1 MRTGALPRI
10 WPDGICSGLTA
21 PEGHQVPVP
30 RPAGKSRLMETW
42 ISTQCRKESCARI
55 SAWALLAAAA
65 VSSGQAEGYKGWG
78 KPGGGP
84 DEFVGKLQLVETGA
98 FNGKAHTGRA
108 QAVLRPAEAA
118 GGGSSLL
125 ATAPPAVSRVRPAAC
140 MDGSGPYQH
149 CRDPAHQLPSCHYP
163 HRGHFSSAV
172 YWAQS
177 QIAEV
182 FLTASEREMSKKNN
196 TTRI

>member
-1 MRTGALPRI
+1 
-10 WPDGICSGLTA
+10 
-21 PEGHQVPVP
+21 VPQGELRP
-30 RPAGKSRLMETW
+30 HLSMGPAG
-42 ISTQCRKESCARI
+42 
-55 SAWALLAAAA
+55 
-65 VSSGQAEGYKGWG
+65 SSGCEFRPGRGLQGLRKA
-78 KPGGGP
+78 GGGP

-149 CRDPAHQLPSCHYP
+149 CRDPEHQLPSCHYP

-172 YWAQS
+172 Y
-177 QIAEV
+177 
-182 FLTASEREMSKKNN
+182 
-196 TTRI
+196 